1 MRLGG
6 QRFGWD
12 HVVSRVGVMKLNTVV
27 EGPVKDTHL
36 ISYRRQTASY
46 RKSMT
51 THGMLY
57 FCSLKQEHSWTHSKS
72 VGNKFQL
79 I

>member
-6 QRFGWD
+6 QRFEWD
-12 HVVSRVGVMKLNTVV
+12 RVVSRVGVMKLNTVV

-51 THGMLY
+51 TLFLFFKTRTLGHTSRLLGIN
-57 FCSLKQEHSWTHSKS
+57 F
-72 VGNKFQL
+72 N
-79 I
+79 

>member
-1 MRLGG
+1 MRQGG

-12 HVVSRVGVMKLNTVV
+12 RVVSRVGVMRLKTVV

-36 ISYRRQTASY
+36 ISYQRQTASY

-51 THGMLY
+51 THGVLY
-57 FCSLKQEHSWTHSKS
+57 FCSFKQGHFWTH
-72 VGNKFQL
+72 FQQCWE
-79 I
+79 